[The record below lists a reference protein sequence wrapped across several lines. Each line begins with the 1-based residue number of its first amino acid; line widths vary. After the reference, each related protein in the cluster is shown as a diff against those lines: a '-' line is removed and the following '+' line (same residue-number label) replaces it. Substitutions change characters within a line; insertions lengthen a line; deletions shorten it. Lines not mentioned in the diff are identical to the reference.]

1 MQFLDY
7 KNNVEQILAR
17 KQIHMKDINVDMDA
31 MFEAYINSV
40 KPIDFIKSMYTLNES
55 YQTDKFTDYYNKV
68 KDFALQN
75 GFRIIKMPRELK
87 EEVINFYN
95 EGYNSVVAGK
105 YITEQI
111 KKNSIKQDKAP
122 INADVLK
129 NKLLLLTHDITDCA
143 LKNVEL
149 NRNEAKAILK
159 IKIFEMRNEIS
170 TDIKSYVRELN
181 KYFAAYLRQNIDN
194 NTRIEIMGYN
204 IVGRSVFVTVKMKID
219 YLETEDSNGFNFSAN
234 ETANIIEMYINV
246 FKTFAEQYRNIV

>member
-68 KDFALQN
+68 KDFALQI

-111 KKNSIKQDKAP
+111 KIEKA
-122 INADVLK
+122 N
-129 NKLLLLTHDITDCA
+129 NKA
-143 LKNVEL
+143 SA
-149 NRNEAKAILK
+149 EAEEGKK
-159 IKIFEMRNEIS
+159 
-170 TDIKSYVRELN
+170 
-181 KYFAAYLRQNIDN
+181 
-194 NTRIEIMGYN
+194 
-204 IVGRSVFVTVKMKID
+204 VKEKC
-219 YLETEDSNGFNFSAN
+219 EN
-234 ETANIIEMYINV
+234 
-246 FKTFAEQYRNIV
+246 Q